1 MGLSKRSDLVVGTEN
16 FLDLVSNDSLNVCTA
31 ITDILTGI
39 EMIRML
45 CEMLTD
51 TCCHAQTEVGV
62 DVDLADCELS
72 CLTELLL
79 RNTDSIR
86 HLTAELVDDL
96 NVLLRYGRRTVEND
110 RESGDS
116 LHALFENVESERRR
130 YKDALLVSCALIRCE
145 LVSTVRST
153 DSDSEGV
160 NACSG
165 NEFLNLF
172 RTCVRLV
179 TGLNLNV
186 ILDTCESSELSLNDY
201 AVIMSILCNLLGLC
215 DILFEAVA

>member
-1 MGLSKRSDLVVGTEN
+1 M
-16 FLDLVSNDSLNVCTA
+16 LNEV
-31 ITDILTGI
+31 
-39 EMIRML
+39 
-45 CEMLTD
+45 LTD
-51 TCCHAQTEVGV
+51 ACCHAQTEVGV

-79 RNTDSIR
+79 RDADSVR
-86 HLTAELVDDL
+86 HLTAELVDDG

-130 YKDALLVSCALIRCE
+130 YEDTLLVSCALCRCE
-145 LVSTVRST
+145 LVCAMGCT
-153 DSDSEGV
+153 DSDCERV

-172 RTCVRLV
+172 RSCVRLV
-179 TGLNLNV
+179 TSLNLNV
-186 ILDTCESSELSLNDY
+186 ILDTSESTKLSLNDY
-201 AVIMSILCNLLGLC
+201 AVIVSILSNLLGLC
-215 DILFEAVA
+215 NVLFEAVA